1 MILTAALL
9 IALII
14 TLADMAKWATSSVQ
28 PSPVKPAE
36 PSQVQPSPVQPSQV
50 QPAEPSPAGP
60 TAQEL
65 SRLSIRELKA
75 LAKALIAGH
84 GKTPPSLKRY
94 GHMPKAKLAQA
105 LSDAMA

>member
-9 IALII
+9 IALIV
-14 TLADMAKWATSSVQ
+14 TLADMAKWATSPAQ
-28 PSPVKPAE
+28 PAKPNPVK
-36 PSQVQPSPVQPSQV
+36 PSQV
-50 QPAEPSPAGP
+50 QPAKPNPAGP